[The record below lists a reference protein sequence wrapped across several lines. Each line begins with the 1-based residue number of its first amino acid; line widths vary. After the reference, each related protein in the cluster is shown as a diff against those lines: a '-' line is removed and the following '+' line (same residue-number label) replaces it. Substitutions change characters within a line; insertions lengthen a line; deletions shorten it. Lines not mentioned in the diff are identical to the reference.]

1 MPEKK
6 LDLIEFAT
14 GKMAE
19 PGTSAT
25 QVVRASFLKLAV
37 LAARFT
43 IPQMTLGVI
52 PSPQIFPA
60 LLIDRKILPSVI
72 PLVEVQ
78 PSIASP
84 CRSATTQWSSRS

>member
-25 QVVRASFLKLAV
+25 KMPH
-37 LAARFT
+37 AAFEALYR
-43 IPQMTLGVI
+43 IQNYAESILQML
-52 PSPQIFPA
+52 FW
-60 LLIDRKILPSVI
+60 R
-72 PLVEVQ
+72 
-78 PSIASP
+78 
-84 CRSATTQWSSRS
+84 